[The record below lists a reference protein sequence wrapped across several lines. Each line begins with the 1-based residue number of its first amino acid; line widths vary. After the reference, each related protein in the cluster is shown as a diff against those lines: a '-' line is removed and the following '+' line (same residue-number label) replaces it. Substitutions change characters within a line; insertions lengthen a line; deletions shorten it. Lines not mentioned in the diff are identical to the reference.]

1 MTTKENSLLE
11 NAYAA
16 LTFNLLAIEQLCES
30 QEIDLSSTVTL
41 QFGEEKLSIS
51 FSDLIAKSQGVIVG
65 LLKEI
70 HKD

>member
-16 LTFNLLAIEQLCES
+16 LTFNLLALEQICES
-30 QEIDLSSTVTL
+30 QNLDHASTITL

-51 FSDLIAKSQGVIVG
+51 FSDLMDKSQRVILD

-70 HKD
+70 HKA